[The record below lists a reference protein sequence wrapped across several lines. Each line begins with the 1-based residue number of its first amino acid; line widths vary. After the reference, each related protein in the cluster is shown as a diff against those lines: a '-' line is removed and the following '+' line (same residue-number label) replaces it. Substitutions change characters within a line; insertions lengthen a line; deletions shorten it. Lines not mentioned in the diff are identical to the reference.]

1 MSFAKR
7 LRRWALTSVDSRI
20 DWDFVQGDFQGVPAI
35 KKRVKRDSV
44 NSRGCMGDGLK
55 SIHESYAEL
64 LAN

>member
-35 KKRVKRDSV
+35 KKSESSV
-44 NSRGCMGDGLK
+44 
-55 SIHESYAEL
+55 IA
-64 LAN
+64 